1 MIRLNQ
7 YKPRNI
13 RILITYKKSKLNQT
27 LYVFHLHTCSL
38 NKNFHDLEY
47 LIKTTNEPFDVFAIS
62 ECRVKSNMDN
72 ATNINLPNYSI
83 EYTPTESHAR
93 GTLLY
98 SSNDIAYKQRQVLN
112 IYKSHELES
121 TYTEIINLKKL
132 NIIIVVVYRY
142 SITDLN
148 EFNYEYVNKFLDN
161 IAKE

>member
-1 MIRLNQ
+1 MS
-7 YKPRNI
+7 PE
-13 RILITYKKSKLNQT
+13 SKVIWIMQQT
-27 LYVFHLHTCSL
+27 A
-38 NKNFHDLEY
+38 N
-47 LIKTTNEPFDVFAIS
+47 
-62 ECRVKSNMDN
+62 
-72 ATNINLPNYSI
+72 NLPNYSI

-142 SITDLN
+142 SVIDLN
-148 EFNYEYVNKFLDN
+148 EFNYEYVNKFLDQ